1 LKKQDKI
8 GETKMSEKKSVEL
21 LVNGGQANA
30 GPPLGPALGP
40 LGVNVMAIVVK
51 INELTKD
58 YAGMKVPVKITVDT
72 EDKSFE
78 VTVGTPTASALIVAE
93 LKVEKGSGTPNTV
106 KIGNL
111 SMEQMVRI
119 AKIKGPQLLSP
130 TLKKATKEML
140 GTCVSLGVTVE
151 GKDPREVQKE
161 IDAGTYE
168 ALFGTE

>member
-1 LKKQDKI
+1 
-8 GETKMSEKKSVEL
+8 MSEKKVLEM

-40 LGVNVMAIVVK
+40 LGVNILAIANK

-58 YAGMKVPVKITVDT
+58 YAGMKVPVKISVNV
-72 EDKSFE
+72 EDKTFDVSI
-78 VTVGTPTASALIVAE
+78 GTPTASALIVAE

-106 KIGNL
+106 KVGNL

-119 AKIKGPQLLSP
+119 AKIKRPELLAPS
-130 TLKKATKEML
+130 LKKATKEML

-151 GKDPREVQKE
+151 GKDPREVQKD
-161 IDAGTYE
+161 IDAGKYE
-168 ALFGTE
+168 QLFGSE

>member
-1 LKKQDKI
+1 MADKKV
-8 GETKMSEKKSVEL
+8 VEL

-40 LGVNVMAIVVK
+40 LGLNIMAVVTK

-58 YAGMKVPVKITVDT
+58 YAGMKVPVKISVDS
-72 EDKSFE
+72 EDKTFD

-93 LKVEKGSGTPNTV
+93 LKIEKGSGTPNTV
-106 KIGNL
+106 KVGNL

-119 AKIKGPQLLSP
+119 AKIKRPELLAP

-151 GKDPREVQKE
+151 GKDPREVQKD

-168 ALFGTE
+168 QLFGSD

>member
-1 LKKQDKI
+1 LRKQKHKVKKKMADK
-8 GETKMSEKKSVEL
+8 KVVEL
-21 LVNGGQANA
+21 LVSGGQANA

-40 LGVNVMAIVVK
+40 LGVNIMAIVNK

-58 YAGMKVPVKITVDT
+58 YAGMKVPVKISVDT
-72 EDKSFE
+72 EDKTFD

-106 KIGNL
+106 KIGDL

-119 AKIKGPQLLSP
+119 AKIKGPQLLAP
-130 TLKKATKEML
+130 TIKDATKELL

-151 GKDPREVQKE
+151 GKDPREVQRE

-168 ALFGTE
+168 SLFGSD